1 MVQLD
6 ADGVVVRL
14 KSTQATWT
22 AKGVTETAD
31 GYLIAFEPT
40 AADTRALT
48 IPRQPYELEARL
60 ADGDVVTLT
69 VGTLVCEPD
78 IPAVT

>member
-1 MVQLD
+1 M
-6 ADGVVVRL
+6 
-14 KSTQATWT
+14 
-22 AKGVTETAD
+22 TETAD

-48 IPRQPYELEARL
+48 IARQPYELEAKL
-60 ADGDVVTLT
+60 ADGDMVTLT
-69 VGTLVCEPD
+69 VGTLVCERD